1 MDTYTRIILT
11 LIAIALWG
19 LLLKPIMAPGKL
31 RASDIQ
37 DVNLVQID
45 AARIPYASP
54 IAVKMEGR

>member
-1 MDTYTRIILT
+1 MDSYSKIILT

-19 LLLKPIMAPGKL
+19 LLLRPILAPEKL

-45 AARIPYASP
+45 GARVPYAP
-54 IAVKMEGR
+54 AITVKVEGK

>member
-1 MDTYTRIILT
+1 MDTYSKIILT

-19 LLLKPIMAPGKL
+19 LLLKPIVAPEKL

-45 AARIPYASP
+45 GARVPYASP
-54 IAVKMEGR
+54 IPVKNIQ

>member
-1 MDTYTRIILT
+1 MDTYSKIILT

-19 LLLKPIMAPGKL
+19 LLLKPIVAPEKL